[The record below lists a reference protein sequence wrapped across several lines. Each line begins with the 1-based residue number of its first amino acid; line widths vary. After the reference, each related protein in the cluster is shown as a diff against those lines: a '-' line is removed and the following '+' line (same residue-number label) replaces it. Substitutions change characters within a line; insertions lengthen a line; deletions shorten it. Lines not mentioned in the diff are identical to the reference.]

1 MPTSALIV
9 SDYLQESPSRHLVY
23 TDPADQIREIRKL
36 IERVKLAN
44 IHWVHY
50 CLDETDG
57 LASGSEASDASD
69 EEECDDCGRSCD
81 CKKKEP
87 RRKWTHDEHEE
98 AIADLIAAK
107 SLTEPA
113 QWFALLEDISD
124 GVLDDEVEFKW
135 GAVLAAGE
143 QVSAE

>member
-1 MPTSALIV
+1 MPTPALIV
-9 SDYLQESPSRHLVY
+9 SDYSQRSHSRHLVY
-23 TDPADQIREIRKL
+23 TDPADQIRKIRKL

-50 CLDETDG
+50 CLDETDD
-57 LASGSEASDASD
+57 LASGSEASD

-87 RRKWTHDEHEE
+87 RRKWTRDEHEE
-98 AIADLIAAK
+98 AITDLIAAK
-107 SLTEPA
+107 SLTEPV

-124 GVLDDEVEFKW
+124 GVLDDEVKFKW